1 MEVEKVMA
9 IGIIGSVIGLA
20 VLITAVVLLVRE
32 KNDKES
38 KKIYSAIVKN
48 KIKYS
53 KYVLQNDYYGTVFG
67 KK

>member
-1 MEVEKVMA
+1 MDVEKVMA

-38 KKIYSAIVKN
+38 KKIYSVITVIGAIVFACSMLML
-48 KIKYS
+48 I
-53 KYVLQNDYYGTVFG
+53 G
-67 KK
+67 